1 MKKSVG
7 VIVRSGNKILLC
19 KRNNDNSLP
28 GYWSIPAGNIES
40 GETPLEAA
48 YREFFEETNIS
59 IDNKTLTFVGVVQNL
74 YIYLLDSNEK
84 LHPDLNL
91 AQDGDEHT
99 ECGYFGKNELP
110 EPMVPQFTRLVKT
123 LILT

>member
-19 KRNNDNSLP
+19 KRGELAVLP

-40 GETPLEAA
+40 GETPLDAA

-59 IDNKTLTFVGVVQNL
+59 IENKSLTFVGVVENL
-74 YIYLLDSNEK
+74 YIYLLDSNNK
-84 LHPDLNL
+84 LHPDLDN
-91 AQDGDEHT
+91 AKDGYEHT
-99 ECGYFGKNELP
+99 ECGYFGKAELP
-110 EPMVPQFTRLVKT
+110 EPMVPQFTKLVKT
-123 LILT
+123 LILN